1 MVGVSTLSL
10 VEGFWPIF
18 FLLVVLKIPV
28 FGALWLVWW
37 ASKAPEAEGETK
49 DSGGGFERRRPHP
62 VRPRGPHHS
71 PGGAGALRR
80 RQGAPPAQRRPV
92 FRPLPQPR
100 TANGSPGGKP
110 SKREG
115 HPSSSAYTR

>member
-1 MVGVSTLSL
+1 MGRVSTLSQ

-37 ASKAPEAEGETK
+37 ASRAPEPETEPEE
-49 DSGGGFERRRPHP
+49 SGGGFERRRPQP
-62 VRPRGPHHS
+62 IRPRGPHPS
-71 PGGAGALRR
+71 TGGAGAVQRR
-80 RQGAPPAQRRPV
+80 RGAPPAQRRPV

-100 TANGSPGGKP
+100 TATSSSGGKP

-115 HPSSSAYTR
+115 HPSSAAYTR